1 MCFDL
6 LKDLNK
12 ECDKL
17 EILEKVKY
25 QANRAVLHT
34 DKKMLPKNPKVW
46 SAWNYLSAKQ
56 QSGERPV

>member
-1 MCFDL
+1 MKFFLIRVMCFDL

-25 QANRAVLHT
+25 LE
-34 DKKMLPKNPKVW
+34 K
-46 SAWNYLSAKQ
+46 YAKAFP
-56 QSGERPV
+56 EN